1 MGRRIFITK
10 ELYMKKIVR
19 LTESDINNIV
29 KKVISENN
37 DQIVNNIS
45 DELLKKSYIIQPN
58 PNDSYTSFDPHP
70 TLKSRS
76 KFDYQEFF
84 KEEYGIDDLQT
95 QLDIMSKSKQFIGF
109 LKNNYDF
116 VFNHKLPYFE
126 PYPISLYDIKKHI
139 NDLDKTD

>member
-1 MGRRIFITK
+1 VGIFITK
-10 ELYMKKIVR
+10 EYNMKIII
-19 LTESDINNIV
+19 TEHQS
-29 KKVISENN
+29 KLLRRVISENN
-37 DQIVNNIS
+37 DQLVDNIS
-45 DELLKKSYIIQPN
+45 DELLKKSYIIQIN

-76 KFDYQEFF
+76 NFDYQEFF

-95 QLDIMSKSKQFIGF
+95 QLDIISRAKQFIYF
-109 LKNNYDF
+109 LNTDYDF

-139 NDLDKTD
+139 NDLDKNDY